1 MTLICYADVTGGTCR
16 FDPDARY
23 LGECDTLSQAG
34 KWFYPALTLDTTT
47 FHLGYSMTAVSM
59 PTDWQQIRIAL
70 GELAEY
76 LPEGIEDVPVS
87 QSVVSFTIRPYGQ
100 TDVIAV
106 LSKEQGI
113 WRAVR
118 FVIYVKEDEY
128 PSAFWIRTK
137 MLRTAQE
144 ALEVCRQQ
152 DGVDKV

>member
-1 MTLICYADVTGGTCR
+1 
-16 FDPDARY
+16 
-23 LGECDTLSQAG
+23 
-34 KWFYPALTLDTTT
+34 
-47 FHLGYSMTAVSM
+47 MTAVSM

-70 GELAEY
+70 GELAEH

-128 PSAFWIRTK
+128 PSASWIRTK
-137 MLRTAQE
+137 MLRTAHE